1 MRFAKILGIAAIA
14 ALTAMAFL
22 GASSASAVKLCKK
35 AGTGEEPNVM
45 YPAGECPGGESES
58 YTKGTVISS
67 QLLAGT
73 KAVLKTNIGNVVCNK
88 STVSGKTG
96 ASTEEKLEGEIEK
109 VAFEECKLGV
119 TACTVNVEGLPY
131 KALLLLVSE
140 KQLLDGL
147 GHLHY
152 HLVIHLGKATVVCGS
167 VLSCT
172 FGAKEILFNVHLTP
186 LSIWYLKVA
195 QELER
200 QGGLICPNTSFWEA
214 EYEITAPAIGS
225 IAMK

>member
-22 GASSASAVKLCKK
+22 GASSASAVKLCKN
-35 AGTGEEPNVM
+35 AGTGEEPNVR
-45 YPAGECPGGESES
+45 YPGECPGGESYAE
-58 YTKGTVISS
+58 GTAISS

-73 KAVLKTNIGNVVCNK
+73 KAVLKTSLGNVVCNK
-88 STVSGKTG
+88 SAVTGKTG
-96 ASTEEKLEGEIEK
+96 ASTEEKLEGSIEK
-109 VAFEECKLGV
+109 VTFEECKLGA
-119 TACTVNVEGLPY
+119 TACTVKVEGLPY
-131 KALLLLVSE
+131 KALLLLVPKE
-140 KQLLDGL
+140 QLLDGF

-152 HLVIHLGKATVVCGS
+152 HLVVHLGKATVVCGA

-172 FGAKEILFNVHLTP
+172 FGAKEILFNVHFI
-186 LSIWYLKVA
+186 SVWILKVA

-200 QGGLICPNTSFWEA
+200 QGGLICPSTSFWEA
-214 EYEITAPAIGS
+214 EYEITEPKIGS